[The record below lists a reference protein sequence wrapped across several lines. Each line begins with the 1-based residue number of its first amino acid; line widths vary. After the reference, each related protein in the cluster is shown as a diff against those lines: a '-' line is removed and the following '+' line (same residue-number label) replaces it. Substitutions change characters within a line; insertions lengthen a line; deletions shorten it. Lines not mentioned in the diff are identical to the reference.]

1 MTADKNILRKH
12 HQAAQTAMEQGRLRE
27 AHQHCLAILKLDQN
41 HADAW
46 FLCAVIAAHNGQ
58 VAKSVE
64 ILRKAI
70 SLDPQRA
77 EYRAELGK
85 QLVALGNAQ
94 EALQVA
100 REALALAPTDLPTLN
115 TLGTVLSH
123 AGEHGEAVHCFQ
135 QAADRLEARSGNQS
149 RPSAT
154 WEADLYFNLA
164 TSLNFA
170 GRLAEAEQCYERAI
184 ALQPRYFKAHSA
196 LSQLRRQTADNNH
209 LQRLQAL
216 QKGVNGPQEQLHVG
230 HAIAKEQEDLG
241 QYSKAM
247 ASLRWAKAA
256 QAKSVAYRIEDDYLL
271 FDALEALFDKSVFSR
286 QVSGCDNPEPIF
298 IVGMPRT
305 GTTLVEQILASHSRV
320 FAAGE
325 LQNFPLQVKRM
336 TGTSSGDV
344 LDQETLEQ
352 SLHLD
357 MLQLGESYIASTRP
371 RTGHTAWF
379 IDKLPLNFMY
389 LGLLRLALPQAK
401 LICLRRD
408 PMDTCLSNY
417 RQLFAVNYKY
427 YHYNYDLMDC
437 GRYYQRFDRLMRH
450 WGEVMPG
457 AVHELHYEQLVAEP
471 ERVSRELLAFCEL
484 PWETQCLD
492 FYSGKASVA
501 TPSATQV
508 RQPIYN
514 SSVDRWRRYGDAMQ
528 PLYDM
533 LSSAGCYP
541 QGAGPGP

>member
-1 MTADKNILRKH
+1 MTADKNILRNH
-12 HQAAQTAMEQGRLRE
+12 HRAAQSAMKQGKLRE
-27 AHQHCLAILKLDQN
+27 AHQHCLAILKLDQT

-64 ILRKAI
+64 ILRNAI

-85 QLVALGNAQ
+85 QLISLQRSQ

-100 REALALAPTDLPTLN
+100 TEALALKPTDLPTLN
-115 TLGTVLSH
+115 TLGTVFSR
-123 AGEHGEAVHCFQ
+123 AGEHEEAVHCFQ
-135 QAADRLEARSGNQS
+135 KAADLLQMRADDKG
-149 RPSAT
+149 RPDT
-154 WEADLYFNLA
+154 EWQADLYFNLA
-164 TSLNFA
+164 ASLNFA
-170 GRLAEAEQCYERAI
+170 GRLEQAEHFYERAI
-184 ALQPRYFKAHSA
+184 SLRPSYFKAHSA
-196 LSQLRRQTADNNH
+196 LSQLRRQTQHDNH

-216 QKGVNGPQEQLHVG
+216 KKNISGPEEQLHVG

-241 QYSKAM
+241 RHSDSL
-247 ASLRWAKAA
+247 ASLQWAKAA
-256 QAKSVAYRIEDDYLL
+256 QAKAVDYRIEEDYLL
-271 FDALEALFDKSVFSR
+271 FETLQTLFDKSLFNKGLT
-286 QVSGCDNPEPIF
+286 GCGNPEPIF
-298 IVGMPRT
+298 IMGMPRT
-305 GTTLVEQILASHSRV
+305 GTTLVEQILASHSQV

-336 TGTSSGDV
+336 TATPSGDV
-344 LDQETLEQ
+344 LDQVTLEQ
-352 SLHLD
+352 APQLD
-357 MLQLGESYIASTRP
+357 MAQLGENYIASTRP
-371 RTGHTAWF
+371 RTGHTTHF
-379 IDKLPLNFMY
+379 TDKLPLNFMY
-389 LGLLRLALPQAK
+389 LGLIHLALPQAK

-427 YHYNYDLMDC
+427 YHYNYDLLDC